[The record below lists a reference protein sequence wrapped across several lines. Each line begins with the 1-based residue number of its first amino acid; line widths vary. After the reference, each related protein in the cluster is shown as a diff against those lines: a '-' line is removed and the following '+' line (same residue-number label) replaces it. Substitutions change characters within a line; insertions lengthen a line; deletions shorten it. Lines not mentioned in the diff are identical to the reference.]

1 MSLILNLAGFVNS
14 NILIW
19 IRDRQSLIILKCP
32 FRPMASNELDQ
43 TSGDD
48 SVDLST
54 PTPGEGRR
62 SLLQIKVDIL
72 KVVASGF
79 GKPTQIM
86 YRANLSWN
94 VLQAQ
99 LKSFVGSGMLD
110 VEEYGSRR
118 RYLVTPKGME
128 MLDSY
133 QKVVKEILN

>member
-1 MSLILNLAGFVNS
+1 MSA
-14 NILIW
+14 
-19 IRDRQSLIILKCP
+19 
-32 FRPMASNELDQ
+32 NELEQ
-43 TSGDD
+43 GQRGDGE
-48 SVDLST
+48 DLSMRL
-54 PTPGEGRR
+54 PSEGRR

-72 KVVASGF
+72 RVVAAGY

-99 LKSFVGSGMLD
+99 LKSFVGSGMLN

-118 RYLVTPKGME
+118 RYLVTPKGVE